1 MMSAFSRGCI
11 KLHSMSLNSSRTF
24 LFKTQKSCPNPRF
37 FTSTSLCRSTARKP
51 MAVPTLKTKSKQKP
65 QQKPQLNVKS
75 KVATQIQPPTLLAA
89 EPTLGSPK
97 LLNYHSYADIL
108 AAKPHTTI
116 LYQAPSHTGYI
127 VTSYLAGTFLL
138 GFAGLTFWNN
148 YIHIPADIGVW
159 VPYAFAGIS
168 FLLAACG
175 GYVILSPAGLIK
187 SITAVPAKLCA
198 HPPKVDAP
206 LYVEVALKK
215 IIPIP
220 FMPPRI
226 LTLSPSSLHL
236 TSHLYQARTRAEE
249 RAWNKLAEEK
259 KRELAEYDRTHIIGR
274 GTRKISVGI
283 FELVRAFGRC
293 WTRDGFIPVRVTER
307 GMGRVLKLDGEAGW
321 AQDGGRA
328 LEKIIKVQSS
338 KRVGF

>member
-1 MMSAFSRGCI
+1 MTFAFSRGCI
-11 KLHSMSLNSSRTF
+11 KIHSTTLSSSRAF
-24 LFKTQKSCPNPRF
+24 LFITPKPCRNHRL

-51 MAVPTLKTKSKQKP
+51 MAMPTAKVKSKP
-65 QQKPQLNVKS
+65 KPQLKA
-75 KVATQIQPPTLLAA
+75 KPGVATQIKSPELVVAKPPSLA
-89 EPTLGSPK
+89 PK
-97 LLNYHSYADIL
+97 PLKYHSYADIL

-116 LYQAPSHTGYI
+116 LYQAASHTGYI
-127 VTSYLAGTFLL
+127 VTSYIAGTFLL

-148 YIHIPADIGVW
+148 YVHIPDDIAVW
-159 VPYAFAGIS
+159 VPYAFGGIS
-168 FLLAACG
+168 FLLACCG

-187 SITAVPAKLCA
+187 SITAVPASLCA
-198 HPPKVDAP
+198 HPPKVAAP

-215 IIPIP
+215 IVPIP

-226 LTLSPSSLHL
+226 LTLPPSSLHL
-236 TSHLYQARTRAEE
+236 TSHLYQARTPAEE
-249 RAWNKLAEEK
+249 RAWNRIVEAK

-274 GTRKISVGI
+274 GTRKISVGL
-283 FELVRAFGRC
+283 FELVRSFGRC

-307 GMGRVLKLDGEAGW
+307 GKGRVLKLDGEAGW

-328 LEKIIKVQSS
+328 LEKIIKVQES